1 MTAAIRKAVIPAAG
15 LGTRFLPV
23 TRSVPKE
30 LLPILDRP
38 MLQYVVAEAAE
49 AGIAE
54 VIVVTAPGKEGIAGY
69 FRPQPELEERLAGNP
84 ALLERARSG
93 AGLAKV
99 SYVIQERPLGLGHAV
114 LTAREAVGAEPFAVI
129 LPDDIID
136 HTPGALSQMLAM
148 TAAIGGGGDLP
159 GGGSSGSDSP
169 GNDSGGGDL
178 PGDGDGGAAD
188 AGGIGVVAVE
198 RVAWERAHNYGVVDA
213 RPAGE
218 GVAGEGVHRVEGLV
232 EKPPPGTAPSNLS
245 IVGRYLLPPQ
255 IFECLEH
262 TRPGAGGEI
271 QLTDGLAR
279 LMEDTPLYAVEFAG
293 VRYDGGSPMGL
304 LRAGLEYALRR
315 DDTRAAAAELIR
327 NLAEGL

>member
-1 MTAAIRKAVIPAAG
+1 MTTAIRKAVIPAAG

-49 AGIAE
+49 AGITE
-54 VIVVTAPGKEGIAGY
+54 VIIVTAPGKEGIAGY
-69 FRPQPELEERLAGNP
+69 FRPQPELEARLAGNP
-84 ALLERARSG
+84 ELLERARSG
-93 AGLAKV
+93 ARLAKV

-114 LTAREAVGAEPFAVI
+114 LTAREAVGTEPFAVI

-148 TAAIGGGGDLP
+148 TAAIA
-159 GGGSSGSDSP
+159 GGSGFP
-169 GNDSGGGDL
+169 GNDSSDGDL

-218 GVAGEGVHRVEGLV
+218 GVAGEGIHRVEGLV

-255 IFECLEH
+255 IFECLER
-262 TRPGAGGEI
+262 TPPGAGGEI